1 MIQFYNVSKVHP
13 RTGAAVAEISF
24 HLRKG
29 EFTFLT
35 GHSGAG
41 KSTILKLIHFQ
52 TRPTKGELQ
61 VLRYHTSRTKRRQIP
76 NLRRRI
82 GFVFQDFKLLA
93 GLTAAD
99 NVAFALKVTGASRRE
114 ADRKVEQ
121 LLNQVNLSEKAK
133 SLPSELSAGE
143 KQRVVI
149 ARALATNPLLLLADE
164 PTGNLDAEA
173 SEEIFQ
179 LFWRLHLEGM
189 AVVMATHNTELI
201 RRTSGVRVLELK
213 NGQLISDSVV
223 GTEPV
228 SSVHETDAL
237 GSPPATGPQT
247 SMLSESNKTSVT
259 EVPKGSPPDVPH
271 EGAPNQREN
280 T

>member
-189 AVVMATHNTELI
+189 AVVMATHNTELV
-201 RRTSGVRVLELK
+201 RRTPGVRVLELK

-228 SSVHETDAL
+228 SSVRETDAL
-237 GSPPATGPQT
+237 GSPPASGPQT

-271 EGAPNQREN
+271 ESAPNQREN

>member
-1 MIQFYNVSKVHP
+1 MIQFYNVSKIHP
-13 RTGAAVAEISF
+13 RTGSAVAGISF

-76 NLRRRI
+76 NLRRRV
-82 GFVFQDFKLLA
+82 GFVFQDFKLLT

-114 ADRKVEQ
+114 TDRKVEQ
-121 LLNQVNLSEKAK
+121 LLNQVSLSEKAK

-213 NGQLISDSVV
+213 NGQLISDSAVEIETV
-223 GTEPV
+223 PGV
-228 SSVHETDAL
+228 SEGGSSE
-237 GSPPATGPQT
+237 SPPISPPKK
-247 SMLSESNKTSVT
+247 SMLSASNKNPVT
-259 EVPKGSPPDVPH
+259 EMPTDVSHESAPD
-271 EGAPNQREN
+271 QRGN

>member
-189 AVVMATHNTELI
+189 AVVMATHNTELV
-201 RRTSGVRVLELK
+201 RRTPGVRVLELK

-228 SSVHETDAL
+228 SSVRETDAL
-237 GSPPATGPQT
+237 GSPPASGPQT

>member
-1 MIQFYNVSKVHP
+1 MIQFYNVSKIHP
-13 RTGAAVAEISF
+13 RTGAAVTEISF

-29 EFTFLT
+29 EFAFLT

-76 NLRRRI
+76 NLRRRV
-82 GFVFQDFKLLA
+82 GFVFQDFKLLE
-93 GLTAAD
+93 GLTAAE
-99 NVAFALKVTGASRRE
+99 NVAFALKVTGSSRCE
-114 ADRKVEQ
+114 ADRKVER
-121 LLNQVNLSEKAK
+121 LLNQVSLSEKAK
-133 SLPSELSAGE
+133 LFPSELSAGE

-149 ARALATNPLLLLADE
+149 ARALATDPLLLLADE

-179 LFWRLHLEGM
+179 LFWMLHLEGM
-189 AVVMATHNTELI
+189 AVVMATHNTELVH
-201 RRTSGVRVLELK
+201 RNPGVRVLELK
-213 NGQLISDSVV
+213 DGQLISDSVTPV
-223 GTEPV
+223 EPI
-228 SSVHETDAL
+228 SSVRETNAS
-237 GSPPATGPQT
+237 GSLSAPDPTPP
-247 SMLSESNKTSVT
+247 MLSESNTDPMAETPEGSSPDISHDGATS
-259 EVPKGSPPDVPH
+259 
-271 EGAPNQREN
+271 QREN